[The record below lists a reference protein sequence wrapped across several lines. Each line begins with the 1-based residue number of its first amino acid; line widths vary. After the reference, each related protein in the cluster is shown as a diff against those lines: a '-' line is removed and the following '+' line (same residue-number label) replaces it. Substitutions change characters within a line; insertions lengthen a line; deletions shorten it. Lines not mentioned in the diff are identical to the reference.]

1 MHGITFE
8 QKQQMFQYIEKGH
21 LILDKFEALATKV
34 KYSAQDEDLQ
44 EKQRAKLE
52 QMEEMRKEY
61 ITNVIL
67 IFNSFFEYGFINDRK
82 QYEYQEEIS
91 KKKQS
96 EAQQK
101 RSYFPTM
108 FTIPTTVDEDLEAV
122 FEIDKAK
129 THNEMQIGEALET
142 NLYYHSTHHFWD
154 FVSKN
159 CSNLETVK
167 FINFHRQTEGSN
179 PSELGIRWVLLAIY
193 QREDLFE
200 AFMAIVSD

>member
-21 LILDKFEALATKV
+21 LILDKFETLATKV

-82 QYEYQEEIS
+82 
-91 KKKQS
+91 
-96 EAQQK
+96 
-101 RSYFPTM
+101 
-108 FTIPTTVDEDLEAV
+108 
-122 FEIDKAK
+122 
-129 THNEMQIGEALET
+129 
-142 NLYYHSTHHFWD
+142 
-154 FVSKN
+154 
-159 CSNLETVK
+159 
-167 FINFHRQTEGSN
+167 
-179 PSELGIRWVLLAIY
+179 
-193 QREDLFE
+193 
-200 AFMAIVSD
+200 